1 MLSQAIFILGFIL
14 TILIG
19 VVLGLVGGGGSILT
33 VPLVHYCFGVS
44 FYHATTYSLFIVGVA
59 ATVGVLRRI
68 KSKDFSMRE
77 AIIFVIPSA
86 LVAFIIRAYVKSMLP
101 DSFQL
106 WSFSL
111 TRDQLIS
118 MLLVALMLYTALNML
133 VRKHQEKS
141 KETKNGE
148 ILIYGALTGC
158 LAGILGAGGGFIIV
172 PILMKMG
179 LSIRKAVG
187 TSMLIVALQS
197 LVALFGDVL
206 TFEGAIQ
213 DEVNISLLILLTIL
227 TVTGVFIGTYLQTFF
242 SGKLLRKLFGY
253 LLVLVSISI
262 ILERF
267 F

>member
-1 MLSQAIFILGFIL
+1 MLSQAVFILGFIL

-33 VPLVHYCFGVS
+33 VPLVHYCFDVS

-68 KSKDFSMRE
+68 KSKDFSLRE
-77 AIIFVIPSA
+77 AVIFVIPSA
-86 LVAFIIRAYVKSMLP
+86 FVAFIIRAYVNPKLP
-101 DSFQL
+101 DSFHIQD
-106 WSFSL
+106 FNF
-111 TRDQLIS
+111 TRDQVIS
-118 MLLVALMLYTALNML
+118 LLLVVLMLYTAFNML
-133 VRKHQEKS
+133 VRKHQEKV

-148 ILIYGALTGC
+148 ILIYGTLTGC

-179 LSIRKAVG
+179 LNIRKAVG

-197 LVALFGDVL
+197 LVALFGDIL
-206 TFEGAIQ
+206 TFKGSIH
-213 DEVNISLLILLTIL
+213 DEVNVSLLLVLTIL
-227 TVTGVFIGTYLQTFF
+227 TVTGVFIGTYLQSFF
-242 SGKLLRKLFGY
+242 SGKILRKLFGY
-253 LLVLVSISI
+253 LLILVSLSI